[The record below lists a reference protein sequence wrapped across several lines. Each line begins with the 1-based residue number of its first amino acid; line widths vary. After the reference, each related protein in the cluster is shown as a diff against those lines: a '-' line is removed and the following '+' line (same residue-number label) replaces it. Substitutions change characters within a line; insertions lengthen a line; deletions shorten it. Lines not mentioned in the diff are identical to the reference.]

1 MKNKNN
7 LETHLSFEGLPNAV
21 QALNV
26 KMDKILESIVSSK
39 PDQQENKLLTI
50 DQAAK
55 FLNLSKSTVYSK
67 VSKGELPYM
76 KKGKRLYF
84 SQEELVGYIKSGKIK
99 TVDEIENDVDDFLSK
114 NRA

>member
-1 MKNKNN
+1 MNIYYKV
-7 LETHLSFEGLPNAV
+7 ETQLSFDDLPNAV

-84 SQEELVGYIKSGKIK
+84 SQEELVDYIKSGKIK
-99 TVDEIENDVDDFLSK
+99 TVVEIENDVDDFLSK
-114 NRA
+114 KTA